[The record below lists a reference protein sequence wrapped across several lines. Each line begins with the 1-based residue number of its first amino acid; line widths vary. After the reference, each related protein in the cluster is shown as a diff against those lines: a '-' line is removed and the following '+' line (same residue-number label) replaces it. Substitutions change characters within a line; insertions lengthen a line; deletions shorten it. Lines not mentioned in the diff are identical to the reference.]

1 MRISLALLTRNEIAG
16 VRAIVPLIPR
26 EAVDEIFA
34 IDKDSRD
41 GTREFLSSQG
51 IPVYDQETSG
61 RGAAFKMAVA
71 KANGDA
77 VIVFSPDGNEDP
89 KDIAKFR
96 PLLEAG
102 ADMIIASRMMQG
114 ARNEEDASWF
124 RPRKWV
130 NLAFGHVANLFWNRN
145 GTYVTDTI
153 NGYRLITKQAW
164 AELGV
169 DADDFSVEYQMTI
182 RALKRKK
189 KIVEF
194 PTHEGARVG
203 GATHATSMPTG
214 LRFIRRVWLE
224 LW

>member
-41 GTREFLSSQG
+41 GTREFLSAQG

-61 RGAAFKMAVA
+61 RGAAFQMAVA
-71 KANGDA
+71 RAQGDA

-89 KDIAKFR
+89 KDISKFR

-102 ADMIIASRMMQG
+102 ADMVIASRMMRG
-114 ARNEEDASWF
+114 ARNEEDSGWF

-130 NLAFGHVANLFWNRN
+130 NLAFGYAANLFWNRS

-153 NGYRLITKQAW
+153 NGFRLITKQAW
-164 AELGV
+164 ADLGV
-169 DADDFSVEYQMTI
+169 DANDFTVEYQMTI
-182 RALKRKK
+182 RALKRKQ

-203 GATHATSMPTG
+203 GATHATSIPTG
-214 LRFIRRVWLE
+214 LRFVRRVWLE

>member
-1 MRISLALLTRNEIAG
+1 MRISLALLTRNEISG
-16 VRAIVPLIPR
+16 VRAMVPLIPR
-26 EAVDEIFA
+26 QAVDEIFV

-41 GTREFLSSQG
+41 GTREFLAAAG

-89 KDIAKFR
+89 ADIPKFR
-96 PLLEAG
+96 PLLETG
-102 ADMIIASRMMQG
+102 ADMVIASRMMRG
-114 ARNEEDASWF
+114 AWNEEDANWF

-130 NLAFGHVANLFWNRN
+130 NLAFGSMANLLWNRS

-153 NGYRLITKQAW
+153 NGFRLITKRAW
-164 AELGV
+164 ADLGV
-169 DADDFSVEYQMTI
+169 DADDFSVEYQLSI
-182 RALKRKK
+182 RAMKHRKR
-189 KIVEF
+189 IVEF
-194 PTHEGARVG
+194 PTREGSRIG
-203 GATHATSMPTG
+203 GATHATSIPTG